1 MRGSKN
7 PFASPHAIGQSRKKT
22 PSVQELSE
30 QIVQLFKDPDSAV
43 TEIPMANDR
52 QIVATINSI
61 ISKFKAAD
69 DWDLKLDLIIQTM
82 GIVKGGAVNF
92 ISFIQHV
99 EKFEPLLSDCILS
112 LRGALV
118 KYSCLLISQLSQ
130 KLCESFAAPVL
141 GLIPTLFRPTQNAA
155 QMIADSCR
163 FAVLNVARY
172 CQSKKV
178 LQAILEF
185 HTSKSGVH
193 RTLVAHCVFL
203 IVSNW
208 ERDHILS
215 SFRLIEKVLI
225 SLLSDPSPDARQFA
239 RDTVRKLQEIEPQ
252 KCQRIIDQLDKRTR
266 VSIDGPASAAVTIK
280 ISKRAASVGNEKRH
294 SPVRQSAGT
303 PKAQRPALIQP
314 EKPTFQKGQE
324 RKYLSYLKQLVL
336 QGECDEIVQNA
347 DEITESIM
355 VAFSDV
361 HQEVIVLAMTILD
374 GVISVI
380 PDAFLVHLSDILP
393 VLFEQSL
400 KESAGSKM
408 LAEKLISAVRELY
421 PYDELLDSALNCPG
435 SWPAFLFINKVL
447 RSKGIKIR
455 GNVMENT
462 VKLCVSVASDDDRS
476 DEEIRQIAE
485 LLLFLKG
492 KHKRK
497 FARVVEALDKRSTRC
512 LRGMGV
518 IDRKNNAESDSY
530 SYSDSDSEDTR
541 FKTPPKQTIKVV
553 TTQSVQNPV
562 EEEEEEE
569 EEQTE
574 VTPFRSPVITTKIS
588 CQLVTR
594 HLLDIPPE
602 PQLIWDLENAPSTI
616 VTIKPTRQ
624 SRKPSPLRP
633 QAAVHDIVD
642 IVMPSPK
649 SRRKK
654 SHSMRRKRR
663 MSMSMSSEIDTVS
676 VSPSELMKRQ
686 RLSPQLLAQIQMENL
701 SPNEDTTEYTE
712 DEKTFT
718 TPKHQSCDR
727 AISQL
732 EDQMTFR
739 STSSD
744 AREKSPKT
752 RRALKATSRTP
763 DAKGSTFSS
772 TDDGSRSSA
781 SNASEDSPVR
791 EAKSRPRRSSR
802 KQKKGSGRSKHKHES
817 PGKDES
823 EKESSPSPEKT
834 MRRKPTP
841 TRQKKEQ
848 ESPSPQNST
857 KQQNSPRDEFVS
869 SRDGKVSDNLS
880 QTVTPVREKEV
891 LADQNEGGNEMRR
904 EKGSTDV
911 IQTPNR
917 KESSQ
922 ERQRTGELQ
931 VEEQPMPSESKNER
945 VQRDVDLTGEEK
957 PKVKEGVVEQA
968 RTTTNNAGDQL
979 DVEREKKEAN
989 SKAQSSG
996 SRSTKQNEKE
1006 KEETSSDESS
1016 EENKPV
1022 GTEASEVRSEN
1033 QGDKGSEKKETM
1045 RNVEATSVEAESKEN
1060 KQTDEIGA
1068 NRAQSNTEKEDV
1080 STQVD
1085 KRKEESQENEPS
1097 KDKDEKRGKSKDKKL
1112 DKEDDK
1118 QSEEVKDKNVPEK
1131 KKEEDKVREDK
1142 SVQVEENDVPETKDK
1157 SSKSKHKSEKESK
1170 EKSAKARD
1178 KDEKETRDKSP
1189 KRKERDEKES
1199 KHKSEKE
1206 SKDRSSKSKD
1216 KGEKESRERSSKSK
1230 DKGEKE
1236 SKDRSSKSKDKGE
1249 KETRE
1254 RSPKSKDKGEKDSRE
1269 RSPKSKDKGEKE
1281 TRERSPKSKDK
1292 GEKESRERSKSS
1304 DKGEKEA
1311 GEKTSNSPERDEKKT
1326 REKSPKSKESQEKE
1340 SRRKSSRSKDKDSSQ
1355 SREATDKSEERRKD
1369 KLDEVEDK
1377 KKEKTRD
1384 KSETKDEKKTEKE
1397 KKGHDKHDKHHD
1409 KKERA
1414 KRDKDRDQQKDK
1426 KREKET
1432 PEKSKDKK
1440 ESDKKADKSKTE
1452 KETKKEDK
1460 DRAKKEEKKSD
1471 SKKTDRELRET
1482 GQDGRDRTTKDEKK
1496 GKSDKQQEQ
1505 RDDAK
1510 ETSRSKKGDKKEAST
1525 DNKPDE
1531 KEKSP
1536 KSKDDK
1542 TKDDVS
1548 CKGSPKDQASKSEAK
1563 KDEDKTK
1570 SKTDKGEKE
1579 DQTRTN
1585 ETSIAP
1591 VQDTNEA
1598 TKEEPVKQE
1607 SPRQESAMSPVSS
1620 SKGPR
1625 KPISLKLD
1633 DPNLEVK
1640 KPKAK
1645 GKGNKSPRRQSK
1657 TPGAKKRAA
1666 KPKCRSP
1673 SPLKSGRMQSE
1684 SPHGLLRGSL
1694 AQSKYNMDSDQLLLQ
1709 KVRAKLEECQD
1720 PEMQQLVRILLTVD
1734 DKSCTLVQIGDLIRE
1749 KQGKCIR
1756 IVLPHLIRLTR
1767 SRYANQVEKVL
1778 RIVSNYVDSPQ
1789 LMDMVIDLLDEPDS
1803 GLFLEFLTRVI
1814 ACATKLELAPRVRKI
1829 MNTITPLLQHS
1840 AAEVRK
1846 HAVLC
1851 IVEMRFVMGPGF
1863 EAEIRRLKSVPRKLV
1878 IHYYQKRVSEQ

>member
-30 QIVQLFKDPDSAV
+30 QIVQVFKDPDSAV

-178 LQAILEF
+178 MQAILEF

-203 IVSNW
+203 MVSNW
-208 ERDHILS
+208 ERDHILG
-215 SFRLIEKVLI
+215 SFRLIEKVLV

-252 KCQRIIDQLDKRTR
+252 RCQRIIDQLDRRTR
-266 VSIDGPASAAVTIK
+266 VSIDGPVSAAVTIK

-294 SPVRQSAGT
+294 NPVRQSAAT

-380 PDAFLVHLSDILP
+380 PDAFLVHLSEILP

-400 KESAGSKM
+400 KASAGSKM

-435 SWPAFLFINKVL
+435 SWPAFLFISKVL
-447 RSKGIKIR
+447 RMKGVKIR
-455 GNVMENT
+455 GNVLENS
-462 VKLCVSVASDDDRS
+462 VKLCIGVASDDDRS

-497 FARVVEALDKRSTRC
+497 FGRVVEALDKRSTRC

-518 IDRKNNAESDSY
+518 IDHTNSAESDSY
-530 SYSDSDSEDTR
+530 SYSDSDSEGTS
-541 FKTPPKQTIKVV
+541 FKTPPKQSIKVV

-574 VTPFRSPVITTKIS
+574 VTPFRSPIITTKIS

-624 SRKPSPLRP
+624 SKKPSPLRP

-642 IVMPSPK
+642 IVVPSSK

-718 TPKHQSCDR
+718 TPKYQSCDR

-732 EDQMTFR
+732 EDQMTCR

-744 AREKSPKT
+744 TREKSPKA
-752 RRALKATSRTP
+752 RRALKAMNRTYETP
-763 DAKGSTFSS
+763 KESPKKGSAFQSS

-781 SNASEDSPVR
+781 SNASEDSPR
-791 EAKSRPRRSSR
+791 EVKSRSRRSSR
-802 KQKKGSGRSKHKHES
+802 KQKKGTGRSKHKHES
-817 PGKDES
+817 PDKDRS
-823 EKESSPSPEKT
+823 EKESSPSSGKT

-848 ESPSPQNST
+848 ESPSPPNNT
-857 KQQNSPRDEFVS
+857 KKQNSPKDEFRS
-869 SRDGKVSDNLS
+869 PRDNKVSDNLS

-891 LADQNEGGNEMRR
+891 LADQNEGGKELRHEN
-904 EKGSTDV
+904 GSNDL
-911 IQTPNR
+911 IQTPSS
-917 KESSQ
+917 KERSQ
-922 ERQRTGELQ
+922 ECQHTGELQ
-931 VEEQPMPSESKNER
+931 VEKQPIPSESKNGHG
-945 VQRDVDLTGEEK
+945 QSDIDLVDGEKQKLAENAS
-957 PKVKEGVVEQA
+957 EQA
-968 RTTTNNAGDQL
+968 ETTANNVGDQL
-979 DVEREKKEAN
+979 EFQGEKKEAD
-989 SKAQSSG
+989 SKAKSSR
-996 SRSTKQNEKE
+996 SRSTKQNEM
-1006 KEETSSDESS
+1006 
-1016 EENKPV
+1016 
-1022 GTEASEVRSEN
+1022 
-1033 QGDKGSEKKETM
+1033 EKKE
-1045 RNVEATSVEAESKEN
+1045 
-1060 KQTDEIGA
+1060 
-1068 NRAQSNTEKEDV
+1068 
-1080 STQVD
+1080 
-1085 KRKEESQENEPS
+1085 
-1097 KDKDEKRGKSKDKKL
+1097 
-1112 DKEDDK
+1112 
-1118 QSEEVKDKNVPEK
+1118 
-1131 KKEEDKVREDK
+1131 
-1142 SVQVEENDVPETKDK
+1142 
-1157 SSKSKHKSEKESK
+1157 
-1170 EKSAKARD
+1170 
-1178 KDEKETRDKSP
+1178 
-1189 KRKERDEKES
+1189 
-1199 KHKSEKE
+1199 
-1206 SKDRSSKSKD
+1206 
-1216 KGEKESRERSSKSK
+1216 
-1230 DKGEKE
+1230 
-1236 SKDRSSKSKDKGE
+1236 
-1249 KETRE
+1249 
-1254 RSPKSKDKGEKDSRE
+1254 
-1269 RSPKSKDKGEKE
+1269 
-1281 TRERSPKSKDK
+1281 
-1292 GEKESRERSKSS
+1292 
-1304 DKGEKEA
+1304 
-1311 GEKTSNSPERDEKKT
+1311 
-1326 REKSPKSKESQEKE
+1326 
-1340 SRRKSSRSKDKDSSQ
+1340 
-1355 SREATDKSEERRKD
+1355 
-1369 KLDEVEDK
+1369 
-1377 KKEKTRD
+1377 
-1384 KSETKDEKKTEKE
+1384 
-1397 KKGHDKHDKHHD
+1397 
-1409 KKERA
+1409 
-1414 KRDKDRDQQKDK
+1414 
-1426 KREKET
+1426 
-1432 PEKSKDKK
+1432 
-1440 ESDKKADKSKTE
+1440 
-1452 KETKKEDK
+1452 
-1460 DRAKKEEKKSD
+1460 
-1471 SKKTDRELRET
+1471 
-1482 GQDGRDRTTKDEKK
+1482 
-1496 GKSDKQQEQ
+1496 
-1505 RDDAK
+1505 
-1510 ETSRSKKGDKKEAST
+1510 
-1525 DNKPDE
+1525 
-1531 KEKSP
+1531 
-1536 KSKDDK
+1536 
-1542 TKDDVS
+1542 
-1548 CKGSPKDQASKSEAK
+1548 
-1563 KDEDKTK
+1563 
-1570 SKTDKGEKE
+1570 
-1579 DQTRTN
+1579 
-1585 ETSIAP
+1585 
-1591 VQDTNEA
+1591 
-1598 TKEEPVKQE
+1598 
-1607 SPRQESAMSPVSS
+1607 
-1620 SKGPR
+1620 
-1625 KPISLKLD
+1625 
-1633 DPNLEVK
+1633 
-1640 KPKAK
+1640 
-1645 GKGNKSPRRQSK
+1645 
-1657 TPGAKKRAA
+1657 
-1666 KPKCRSP
+1666 
-1673 SPLKSGRMQSE
+1673 
-1684 SPHGLLRGSL
+1684 
-1694 AQSKYNMDSDQLLLQ
+1694 
-1709 KVRAKLEECQD
+1709 
-1720 PEMQQLVRILLTVD
+1720 
-1734 DKSCTLVQIGDLIRE
+1734 
-1749 KQGKCIR
+1749 
-1756 IVLPHLIRLTR
+1756 
-1767 SRYANQVEKVL
+1767 
-1778 RIVSNYVDSPQ
+1778 
-1789 LMDMVIDLLDEPDS
+1789 
-1803 GLFLEFLTRVI
+1803 
-1814 ACATKLELAPRVRKI
+1814 
-1829 MNTITPLLQHS
+1829 
-1840 AAEVRK
+1840 
-1846 HAVLC
+1846 
-1851 IVEMRFVMGPGF
+1851 
-1863 EAEIRRLKSVPRKLV
+1863 
-1878 IHYYQKRVSEQ
+1878 